1 MSRGVRLSLI
11 AASYIYGFANGLA
24 QTILVLRL
32 SFCGPKEINHFYC
45 ADPPLL
51 VLACSD
57 TYVNE
62 TAMFVVAGS
71 NLMFSLAIILISY
84 IFIFYSHSANAFSRR
99 EAQGLLHLWVSSDS
113 CYYVSWDTVLD
124 VSEAAFSGICRA
136 DQNCSWVLYPS
147 ESYAKPFDL
156 QPSEQRF

>member
-1 MSRGVRLSLI
+1 MSHCVRLSLV
-11 AASYIYGFANGLA
+11 AASYICGFANGLA
-24 QTILVLRL
+24 QTTLVLRL

-84 IFIFYSHSANAFSRR
+84 IFIFTAILQMRSPEGRR
-99 EAQGLLHLWVSSDS
+99 KALS
-113 CYYVSWDTVLD
+113 T
-124 VSEAAFSGICRA
+124 
-136 DQNCSWVLYPS
+136 
-147 ESYAKPFDL
+147 
-156 QPSEQRF
+156 